1 MADFIAGALGGACG
15 VMVGYPLDT
24 VKVRIQTQRSYNG
37 IWHCIRSTYNNEKV
51 SGFFKGMTIPIST
64 VAVSSSVVFGV
75 QRNCLYNL
83 CKLKYGTPNVKPSK
97 LDIFVSG
104 YVAGGVQVLVSSPA
118 DMAKVRLQTQV
129 SPHQS
134 SACSLLARPKYT
146 GPVHCLLT
154 IAKEEGFLGLYRG
167 CFALMFRDCHSFAT
181 YFLSYAVF
189 REWFVPVE
197 QSTRNSE
204 LMGILLAGGLAGVVA
219 WSIATPMDVI
229 KSRLQ
234 VDGVTQQKYRGVIH
248 CITDSVRQEGGTVL
262 FKGLSLNCL
271 RAFPVNMVVF
281 LTYETIL
288 KQIKPFSI

>member
-24 VKVRIQTQRSYNG
+24 VKVRIQTQRSYTG
-37 IWHCIRSTYNNEKV
+37 IWHCICSTYKVEKV
-51 SGFFKGMTIPIST
+51 SGFFKGMSMPIST
-64 VAVSSSVVFGV
+64 VSVSSSIVFGV
-75 QRNCLYNL
+75 YRNCLHNL
-83 CKLKYGTPNVKPSK
+83 CKLKYGIPNVTPSK
-97 LDIFVSG
+97 LDIFLSG
-104 YVAGGVQVLVSSPA
+104 YAAGAVQVLVSSPA

-129 SPHQS
+129 SPHCS
-134 SACSLLARPKYT
+134 NMCSLLAQPKYT
-146 GPVHCLLT
+146 GPVNCLLT
-154 IAKEEGFLGLYRG
+154 IVKEEGFFGLYKG

-189 REWFVPVE
+189 REWFVPVQ
-197 QSTRNSE
+197 QSNSE

-234 VDGVTQQKYRGVIH
+234 VDGVTQQRYRGVLH
-248 CITDSVRQEGGTVL
+248 CITDSVRQEGVMVL
-262 FKGLSLNCL
+262 FKGLSLNCV

-281 LTYETIL
+281 LTYEAIL
-288 KQIKPFSI
+288 KQIKPFST

>member
-24 VKVRIQTQRSYNG
+24 VKVRIQTQRSYTG
-37 IWHCIRSTYNNEKV
+37 IWHCICTTYKVEKA
-51 SGFFKGMTIPIST
+51 SGFFKGMSMPIST
-64 VAVSSSVVFGV
+64 VSVSSSIVFGV
-75 QRNCLYNL
+75 YRNCLHNL
-83 CKLKYGTPNVKPSK
+83 CKVKYGTPNVKPTK
-97 LDIFVSG
+97 LDIFLSG

-129 SPHQS
+129 SPHRS
-134 SACSLLARPKYT
+134 NLCSILTQPKYS
-146 GPVHCLLT
+146 GPVNCLLT
-154 IAKEEGFLGLYRG
+154 IAKEEGFFGLYKG

-197 QSTRNSE
+197 ESNSE
-204 LMGILLAGGLAGVVA
+204 LLGVLLAGGLAGTVA

-234 VDGVTQQKYRGVIH
+234 VDGVTQRRYRGVIH
-248 CITDSVRQEGGTVL
+248 CITDSVRQEGVTVL

-281 LTYETIL
+281 LTYEAIL
-288 KQIKPFSI
+288 KQIKPFCT